1 MLRLAL
7 KVLLL
12 AITAQAVCVAVV
24 DWLVADRFNAL
35 NILGNATL
43 LGTISAAIGVFFSS
57 VLPERY
63 RLRAACG
70 ISVSLAV
77 ILWSIGYLAER

>member
-1 MLRLAL
+1 MLRIAL

-12 AITAQAVCVAVV
+12 AIAAQAVCIAFV
-24 DWLVADRFNAL
+24 DWLVADRFSAL
-35 NILGNATL
+35 NILWNAIL
-43 LGTISAAIGVFFSS
+43 LGTISTVIGLFFSS

-63 RLRAACG
+63 RFRAACG
-70 ISVSLAV
+70 ISVSLSV